1 MYAEVDALLTLE
13 QYKQLVPDTLA
24 CRLAYGTLIRFEHFS
39 VPISHISELCQKPHA
54 LLEWDISSQTLLQVS
69 QEVSMLHCGP

>member
-39 VPISHISELCQKPHA
+39 VPISHNYF
-54 LLEWDISSQTLLQVS
+54 
-69 QEVSMLHCGP
+69 